1 MWMLNNAAV
10 QGVVNDA
17 HVYLGLP
24 SGIELLTMLGEDGTH
39 LLNGERVDFV
49 ASAQMG
55 GPIAFNDGQQTGHL
69 GFVGHILAIRFS
81 KALTCPLGKCRAVVS
96 TLNFEGINAAP
107 QQIWGARL
115 ETR

>member
-1 MWMLNNAAV
+1 MLNNAAV

-24 SGIELLTMLGEDGTH
+24 SGMELLTMLGEDGTH

-55 GPIAFNDGQQTGHL
+55 SPIAFNDGQQTSHL
-69 GFVGHILAIRFS
+69 GEHGFVGHILGIRFS

-107 QQIWGARL
+107 
-115 ETR
+115 